1 MKKKKTQ
8 KMFVGYDFSE
18 IIEWLGIDMDEHEEK
33 EAIKLAQIEIEKLR
47 SKLGRDG
54 YLDSHDEET
63 IKKVEGI
70 RTYVRICS
78 EREMDYSYKIWKGLY
93 ETEHDSTFLVYV
105 SVLLKYMWY

>member
-8 KMFVGYDFSE
+8 RMFTGIDFSE

-33 EAIKLAQIEIEKLR
+33 EAIKLAKIEIEKLR
-47 SKLGRDG
+47 LKLGRDG
-54 YLDSHDEET
+54 YLDGSDKET
-63 IKKVEGI
+63 IRKVEGI

-78 EREMDYSYKIWKGLY
+78 EREIDYSNKIWKGLY

-105 SVLLKYMWY
+105 SLLLEYMWY